1 MSNLALDNIR
11 KNVIYQNSID
21 IWIATCQEKG
31 IGWNDTKK
39 YQTFIGYLL
48 KSGLNMKKFPLCI
61 KESGGDFDRGQ
72 EKTKFGDALS
82 ELNNETSAAYTIKLN
97 DAAIGI
103 IRKFSL

>member
-1 MSNLALDNIR
+1 
-11 KNVIYQNSID
+11 
-21 IWIATCQEKG
+21 
-31 IGWNDTKK
+31 
-39 YQTFIGYLL
+39 
-48 KSGLNMKKFPLCI
+48 MKKFPLCI

-97 DAAIGI
+97 DAAIDV

>member
-21 IWIATCQEKG
+21 IWIATCQEKN
-31 IGWNDTKK
+31 IDWNDTKK

-61 KESGGDFDRGQ
+61 KESG
-72 EKTKFGDALS
+72 EILI
-82 ELNNETSAAYTIKLN
+82 EV
-97 DAAIGI
+97 
-103 IRKFSL
+103 RKRQNLVMHFQN

>member
-1 MSNLALDNIR
+1 MQ
-11 KNVIYQNSID
+11 KFD
-21 IWIATCQEKG
+21 IWIATCQEKN
-31 IGWNDTKK
+31 IDWNNTKK

-72 EKTKFGDALS
+72 EKTEFGDALS

-97 DAAIGI
+97 DAAIDV